1 MAHTTPTEREN
12 LMKLY
17 QMKAIIAKTIALFK
31 STYGGIDLSPL
42 DPIIDSLMPVRENED
57 GSVTIKLGKINFVV
71 RERYAEKGKGV
82 EEIVERLVVEKCK
95 QSA

>member
-1 MAHTTPTEREN
+1 
-12 LMKLY
+12 MKLY
-17 QMKAIIAKTIALFK
+17 QMKAIIAKTIAILK
-31 STYGGIDLSPL
+31 DRSAGVDLSPL
-42 DPIIDSLMPVRENED
+42 DPIIDSLIPIRENED

-71 RERYAEKGKGV
+71 RERYAEKGRDV